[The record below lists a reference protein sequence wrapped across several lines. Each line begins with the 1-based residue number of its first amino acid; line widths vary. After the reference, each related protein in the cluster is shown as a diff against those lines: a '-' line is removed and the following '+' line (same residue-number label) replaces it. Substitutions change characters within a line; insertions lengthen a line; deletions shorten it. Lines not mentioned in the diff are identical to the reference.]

1 MQYLLQDSYKRD
13 IEESTGKL
21 WWAFVD
27 LEKAFDRV
35 ARRKLG
41 VEEWLVR
48 AVMAMYK
55 HARTRI
61 RSYSGSVS
69 EWFGV
74 NVGVHQ
80 GSVLSPL
87 LFIVVMEAVTHN
99 VREGLPWEMLYADD
113 LVLVRKCEEELK
125 EKLRKWNE

>member
-1 MQYLLQDSYKRD
+1 M
-13 IEESTGKL
+13 
-21 WWAFVD
+21 
-27 LEKAFDRV
+27 
-35 ARRKLG
+35 RKLG

-48 AVMAMYK
+48 AVMAMCKY
-55 HARTRI
+55 ARTRV
-61 RSYSGSVS
+61 RLNG

-87 LFIVVMEAVTHN
+87 LFIIVMEAVTHT

-113 LVLVRKCEEELK
+113 LVLVGKCEEELK
-125 EKLRKWNE
+125 EKLRKWNECLKDIGLKINEEKIKVMCESFGTDTTQSYR

>member
-1 MQYLLQDSYKRD
+1 MPRKVV
-13 IEESTGKL
+13 EWTM
-21 WWAFVD
+21 
-27 LEKAFDRV
+27 
-35 ARRKLG
+35 RKLG

-48 AVMAMYK
+48 AVMVMYK

-61 RSYSGSVS
+61 RSVS

-87 LFIVVMEAVTHN
+87 LFIIVMEAVTHS

-113 LVLVRKCEEELK
+113 LVLVGKCEEEVK
-125 EKLRKWNE
+125 EKLRK